1 MSPNS
6 KESQDL
12 KKLQLQAH
20 LEEYRALRA
29 EQTRKVSNQQ
39 NLTYLIIILLAAVI
53 GVASSIPSLE
63 RLEIKREL
71 SYILL
76 FTPILTSALVFL
88 YLDHEVMVIRI
99 GRYISKNL
107 RKKVSRLT
115 LASNLWEWDE
125 YHRKESQKRLFTTGL
140 IAFLSRWVLMS
151 STAGPLIL
159 YRALFPPPYDIVQ
172 KTLLI
177 ADFILLLFMVIS
189 NCIVGRYFFKEKTA
203 AK

>member
-1 MSPNS
+1 MSANG
-6 KESQDL
+6 KKSQNL
-12 KKLQLQAH
+12 RKLQLQAH
-20 LEEYRALRA
+20 LEEYKALRA
-29 EQTRKVSNQQ
+29 EQTRRVSNQQ
-39 NLTYLIIILLAAVI
+39 SLTYLIIILLAAVI

-76 FTPILTSALVFL
+76 FAPILTSALVFL
-88 YLDHEVMVIRI
+88 YLDHEVMVMRI

-107 RKKVSRLT
+107 RKKVSELT

-125 YHRKESQKRLFTTGL
+125 YHRKESQKRLLTTGL

-159 YRALFPPPYDIVQ
+159 FRALFPPPYDIVQ
-172 KTLLI
+172 KALLV

-189 NCIVGRYFFKEKTA
+189 NCIVGRYFFKQKNAT
-203 AK
+203 K